1 MSRFEPAAHRLT
13 QVIGEIDLQMDLLAP
28 AGPEQDDDAALP
40 LRTRKSGQL
49 VLAEGA
55 QVARRPRGSTIT
67 FDQLEA
73 LGEGLIF
80 VYDIARQRARYV
92 STELVRMLGHD
103 MNAPFDIEVA
113 RRLIHPDDFTAL
125 ATYVRGVGLAGG
137 QEQSSVTIRV
147 TRPEGVQRWL
157 EIRGRALTLF
167 PDGKARTVLGVA
179 IDITERRAMA
189 RALDRATNAVL
200 HAGEQER
207 HRIARD
213 LHDST
218 AQHLVAIDLGLSS
231 LERRL
236 RLTGDAAAVMRD
248 MRDSLAAAHR
258 EIRTFSYLLHPPQ
271 LQRLGLETT
280 LRRFVEGLDRRSDL
294 AIEMHV
300 SGSSVSLPHDTELT
314 LFRVA
319 QEAVMN
325 VHRHARAA
333 HASVHLSHAAD
344 WVVLEVEDD
353 GVGLSESS
361 AAGRSDGVGIPGM
374 RARMEQVGGF
384 LHLLPR
390 ERGLCVRAEAP
401 I

>member
-1 MSRFEPAAHRLT
+1 VVVPPEDAQPARGT
-13 QVIGEIDLQMDLLAP
+13 
-28 AGPEQDDDAALP
+28 
-40 LRTRKSGQL
+40 
-49 VLAEGA
+49 
-55 QVARRPRGSTIT
+55 RGSTVT

-80 VYDIARQRARYV
+80 VFDLARRRARYV
-92 STELVRMLGHD
+92 STELARMIAQD
-103 MNAPFDIEVA
+103 MNAPFDVDTA
-113 RRLIHPDDFTAL
+113 RRLIHPDDFA
-125 ATYVRGVGLAGG
+125 AFSSYVTGLSLTGG
-137 QEQSSVTIRV
+137 PEQSSVTVRII
-147 TRPEGVQRWL
+147 RPEGVQRWL
-157 EIRGRALTLF
+157 EIRGRALTLY
-167 PDGKARTVLGVA
+167 PDGRARTVLGVA
-179 IDITERRAMA
+179 IDVTERRAMA
-189 RALDRATNAVL
+189 RALDRATDAVL

-236 RLTGDAAAVMRD
+236 RVTGEAATVMRD
-248 MRDSLAAAHR
+248 MRESLEAAHR
-258 EIRTFSYLLHPPQ
+258 EIRTYSYLLHPPQ
-271 LQRLGLETT
+271 LQRLGLEVT

-300 SGSSVSLPHDTELT
+300 SGMPPSLPDDTELT

-325 VHRHARAA
+325 VYRHARAA
-333 HASVHLSHAAD
+333 HAAVRLSHALD

-353 GVGLSESS
+353 GIGL
-361 AAGRSDGVGIPGM
+361 ADPGRKGAGRSEGVGIPGM
-374 RARMEQVGGF
+374 RARMAQVGGF

-390 ERGLCVRAEAP
+390 DKGLCVRAEAP